1 MPFEPNDKIAPDP
14 SAVPSAPP
22 PIAQAVVVS
31 VSPNA
36 EAASLRERVAL
47 QEQKI
52 AEQQEV
58 INQQAQRNMALTRR
72 YHGRYLQKEDMN
84 LRMKFL
90 RQRAC
95 TLACSPLR
103 IVPSLLMGWAA
114 MWVFIWCYFWT
125 VATTIATWFALQS
138 LHLFSCCNSPF
149 VEYAQH
155 MVVNYA
161 GQQNCWWWKASYKL
175 ESGQADNEQMF
186 YSTV

>member
-1 MPFEPNDKIAPDP
+1 MPYELNDKIAPDP
-14 SAVPSAPP
+14 SEPPMAVLVQPS
-22 PIAQAVVVS
+22 
-31 VSPNA
+31 A
-36 EAASLRERVAL
+36 EAAALRERVAL

-52 AEQQEV
+52 AEQQAV
-58 INQQAQRNMALTRR
+58 INQQANLVLAHR
-72 YHGRYLQKEDMN
+72 YPGAYEQKENMR
-84 LRMKFL
+84 LRMSFL
-90 RQRAC
+90 RQRTC

-114 MWVFIWCYFWT
+114 MWVFIWCYLWN
-125 VATTIATWFALQS
+125 VATILAMWFALQS

-175 ESGQADNEQMF
+175 ESGPDNEHVF
-186 YSTV
+186 YTV

>member
-1 MPFEPNDKIAPDP
+1 MPFELNDKIAPDP
-14 SAVPSAPP
+14 SAPP
-22 PIAQAVVVS
+22 LIAQAVVVKPS
-31 VSPNA
+31 A

-58 INQQAQRNMALTRR
+58 INQQAQQNMALAQR
-72 YHGRYLQKEDMN
+72 YHGRYLEKEDMN

-90 RQRAC
+90 RKRAC

-114 MWVFIWCYFWT
+114 MWVFIWCYIWT
-125 VATTIATWFALQS
+125 VATTLATWFALQS

-175 ESGQADNEQMF
+175 ESGPDNEHVF
-186 YSTV
+186 YTV